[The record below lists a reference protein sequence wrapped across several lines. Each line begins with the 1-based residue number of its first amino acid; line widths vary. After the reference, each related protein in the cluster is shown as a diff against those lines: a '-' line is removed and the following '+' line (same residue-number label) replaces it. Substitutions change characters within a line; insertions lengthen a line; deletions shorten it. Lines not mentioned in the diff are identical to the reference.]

1 MDMTAKSPSSR
12 KSAMLVL
19 WFAVMALLAISCSTN
34 SRPSVAPQTR
44 TVEIR
49 GSKFM
54 LGSLTVN
61 VGDTVEF
68 KNNDIVPHTAT
79 STATPPAF
87 DSGRIGVEESWKY
100 VAGKKGV
107 FDYECSFH
115 PNMQGKIIVQ

>member
-1 MDMTAKSPSSR
+1 MTAKRPSSR
-12 KSAMLVL
+12 KSAALVL
-19 WFAVMALLAISCSTN
+19 GLLVMTLLAISCSRG

-54 LGSLTVN
+54 SENLTVN

-68 KNNDIVPHTAT
+68 RNSDIVPHTAT

-87 DSGRIGVEESWKY
+87 DSGRIGVGESWKY
-100 VAGKKGV
+100 VAGTKGV
-107 FDYECSFH
+107 YEYECSFH